1 MHSSLRLAPA
11 ASSLRTRGRWM
22 IYRDGHV
29 LTRCT
34 ADVAVCLDV
43 FAMSGGMSN
52 AKKRTQEGA

>member
-1 MHSSLRLAPA
+1 
-11 ASSLRTRGRWM
+11 M